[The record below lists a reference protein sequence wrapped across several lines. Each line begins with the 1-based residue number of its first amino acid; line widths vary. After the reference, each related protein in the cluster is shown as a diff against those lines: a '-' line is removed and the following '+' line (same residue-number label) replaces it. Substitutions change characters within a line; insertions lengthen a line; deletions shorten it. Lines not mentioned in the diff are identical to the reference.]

1 MHHQNEDVFEVL
13 NLTHKVLFKPITDIR
28 EYTSQSILIDPL
40 YILVLEKKVFLP
52 SFSFFRVY
60 ENEVLFFSFYSSY
73 LDYEHEMLYTS

>member
-13 NLTHKVLFKPITDIR
+13 KLTHKVLFKPITDIR

-52 SFSFFRVY
+52 FFSFFRFY
-60 ENEVLFFSFYSSY
+60 ENRVIFSYFYSLNLEY
-73 LDYEHEMLYTS
+73 DHGLLQTL